1 MAAAMPCARRARPAA
16 VPSTGSAAS
25 ETTCGLKCPVLRTS
39 LAGRPMRFS
48 PRTHNPYLRGCSPA
62 HLCCTAAGSTAPRQR
77 RCSLGSSLAPP
88 GPHVD
93 ERSSLGSL
101 HRVAARA
108 HRWQTL
114 NRSARLSTHF
124 FRRQEPDDWVKTSTS
139 SLLSPCPALRVRQ
152 HFRSCGNPAHPP
164 HC

>member
-1 MAAAMPCARRARPAA
+1 MATAMPCARRPRPAA
-16 VPSTGSAAS
+16 GASTGSAAS
-25 ETTCGLKCPVLRTS
+25 EPTCGLKCLVLRTS
-39 LAGRPMRFS
+39 LTSRPMRFS
-48 PRTHNPYLRGCSPA
+48 RRTHHPCLGGCPSA
-62 HLCCTAAGSTAPRQR
+62 RLCCTATGSTTLRHR